1 MPYRVYKKE
10 LRQLFG
16 YVLPCHDELKVR
28 ELREYRAYYC
38 GLCRCLKDSYGFTGQ
53 ISLNYDM
60 AFLGMLLTALYEP
73 DVLVQDIR
81 CIAHPAHRQ
90 MVKRSVYL
98 EYAADMNILLSYF
111 KCEDDW
117 HDEHKILKALYGKML
132 LFKASKISRKYPE
145 KAKIIKDGLK
155 RLSDA
160 EKSNCADIDYVAG
173 CFGDICA
180 AVFVYCSDEWAE
192 DLKRMGYFLGKF
204 IYLMDAYEDM
214 EEDRKQHCYNPFLAL
229 DGGNIAQERV
239 YQILLMMMSETG
251 RAFERLPVIQNVE
264 ILRNIIYSG
273 VWCRYECVKNK
284 KAFPGQI
291 GEKYE

>member
-1 MPYRVYKKE
+1 MG
-10 LRQLFG
+10 QL
-16 YVLPCHDELKVR
+16 
-28 ELREYRAYYC
+28 
-38 GLCRCLKDSYGFTGQ
+38 
-53 ISLNYDM
+53 SLNYDM

-81 CIAHPAHRQ
+81 CIAHPAHKQ
-90 MVKRSVYL
+90 LVKQSDYL
-98 EYAADMNILLSYF
+98 KYAADMNILLSYY

-117 HDEHKILKALYGKML
+117 NDEHKLLKALYGKML
-132 LFKASKISRKYPE
+132 LFKARKISRKYPE
-145 KAKIIKDGLK
+145 KAELIKSRLIK
-155 RLSDA
+155 LSDA

-180 AVFVYCSDEWAE
+180 AVFVYCSDEWAK

-204 IYLMDAYEDM
+204 IYLMDAYEDL
-214 EEDRKQHCYNPFLAL
+214 EEDRKKHCYNPFLAA
-229 DGGNIAQERV
+229 DSGNITQERV

-251 RAFERLPVIQNVE
+251 RAFERLPVVQNVE

-284 KAFPGQI
+284 KAIPGQI

>member
-1 MPYRVYKKE
+1 
-10 LRQLFG
+10 
-16 YVLPCHDELKVR
+16 
-28 ELREYRAYYC
+28 
-38 GLCRCLKDSYGFTGQ
+38 
-53 ISLNYDM
+53 
-60 AFLGMLLTALYEP
+60 
-73 DVLVQDIR
+73 
-81 CIAHPAHRQ
+81 
-90 MVKRSVYL
+90 
-98 EYAADMNILLSYF
+98 
-111 KCEDDW
+111 
-117 HDEHKILKALYGKML
+117 
-132 LFKASKISRKYPE
+132 
-145 KAKIIKDGLK
+145 
-155 RLSDA
+155 
-160 EKSNCADIDYVAG
+160 
-173 CFGDICA
+173 
-180 AVFVYCSDEWAE
+180 
-192 DLKRMGYFLGKF
+192 MGYFLGKF